1 VKKEDLVSPLSDHP
15 PIATRR
21 GKAHAARVRAPA
33 AGRSSPVSSG
43 GDAAEPPEPQQQQRD
58 VDSGL
63 ILLLTFTVAM
73 LVMVGMATL
82 AAVVD
87 RMWILIPVM
96 AVDLIVTVGVI
107 ASIAGLLNNG
117 DGG

>member
-21 GKAHAARVRAPA
+21 GKEHAARVRAPA
-33 AGRSSPVSSG
+33 AGRSSPVSSRE
-43 GDAAEPPEPQQQQRD
+43 DAAEPPEPEPQLDGER
-58 VDSGL
+58 GL